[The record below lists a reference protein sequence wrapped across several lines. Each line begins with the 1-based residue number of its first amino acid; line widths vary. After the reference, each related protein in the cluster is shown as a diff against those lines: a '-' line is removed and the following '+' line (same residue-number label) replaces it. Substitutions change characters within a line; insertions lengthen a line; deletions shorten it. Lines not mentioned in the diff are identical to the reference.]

1 MSRYIPGSDDTL
13 HKQTRFVI
21 STDMAMQWLDIY
33 ANENGDKLP
42 TSGRILL
49 PSSTTM
55 TSVYQEYTEEYN
67 GSGYVISKASFFRNW
82 KKVHGNISIP
92 KAMINK
98 ALLKTHIIGGLT
110 HGHGEFP
117 QDSNLT
123 LSILLSILNNINRKE
138 HRLPDTLYL
147 QMDNCSRENKNKYVY
162 GVLGYLVLK
171 GIFRKVRLSFL
182 PVGHTHE
189 DIDQMF
195 SRFSSY
201 LNKNDA
207 VTPGELMEALR
218 KSYSPEPD
226 VHVLEQSEVFDF
238 KAWIEPHLEEMH
250 NHVAPK
256 HFIFKLVDGSLVFKY
271 KYWATDPK
279 WEPYNSSIQ
288 LFTNTDISPTTLQS
302 LVPNISALNL
312 SQVVEDIDKLTD
324 YTTEVQV
331 QEWKIFCERMN
342 QQDQLSRCPFTQL
355 VYGDALDGMHVHA
368 ADNSKQA
375 AELVHEEGIACLLE
389 KEVAR
394 PEVYNGVYR
403 PKAVSQK
410 PLCEGDMVAVLP
422 EKDQFTGKPWIGLC
436 ETIDTTTSTFVIQW
450 YKGSYTTAWRPDKT
464 FPNSEIHMKAI
475 IAYGF
480 TFTSTSKLNKKT
492 IDLLKECLPS

>member
-1 MSRYIPGSDDTL
+1 
-13 HKQTRFVI
+13 
-21 STDMAMQWLDIY
+21 
-33 ANENGDKLP
+33 
-42 TSGRILL
+42 
-49 PSSTTM
+49 M

>member
-21 STDMAMQWLDIY
+21 STEMAMQWLDIY

-110 HGHGEFP
+110 HGHGEYAYLSFGEFP

-171 GIFRKVRLSFL
+171 GIFRKV
-182 PVGHTHE
+182 
-189 DIDQMF
+189 
-195 SRFSSY
+195 
-201 LNKNDA
+201 
-207 VTPGELMEALR
+207 
-218 KSYSPEPD
+218 
-226 VHVLEQSEVFDF
+226 
-238 KAWIEPHLEEMH
+238 
-250 NHVAPK
+250 
-256 HFIFKLVDGSLVFKY
+256 
-271 KYWATDPK
+271 
-279 WEPYNSSIQ
+279 
-288 LFTNTDISPTTLQS
+288 
-302 LVPNISALNL
+302 
-312 SQVVEDIDKLTD
+312 VEDIDKLTD

-355 VYGDALDGMHVHA
+355 VYGDALDGVQWGL
-368 ADNSKQA
+368 SPK
-375 AELVHEEGIACLLE
+375 GCF
-389 KEVAR
+389 
-394 PEVYNGVYR
+394 
-403 PKAVSQK
+403 PKAA
-410 PLCEGDMVAVLP
+410 M
-422 EKDQFTGKPWIGLC
+422 
-436 ETIDTTTSTFVIQW
+436 
-450 YKGSYTTAWRPDKT
+450 
-464 FPNSEIHMKAI
+464 
-475 IAYGF
+475 
-480 TFTSTSKLNKKT
+480 
-492 IDLLKECLPS
+492 

>member
-1 MSRYIPGSDDTL
+1 
-13 HKQTRFVI
+13 
-21 STDMAMQWLDIY
+21 
-33 ANENGDKLP
+33 
-42 TSGRILL
+42 
-49 PSSTTM
+49 
-55 TSVYQEYTEEYN
+55 
-67 GSGYVISKASFFRNW
+67 
-82 KKVHGNISIP
+82 
-92 KAMINK
+92 
-98 ALLKTHIIGGLT
+98 
-110 HGHGEFP
+110 
-117 QDSNLT
+117 
-123 LSILLSILNNINRKE
+123 
-138 HRLPDTLYL
+138 
-147 QMDNCSRENKNKYVY
+147 
-162 GVLGYLVLK
+162 
-171 GIFRKVRLSFL
+171 
-182 PVGHTHE
+182 
-189 DIDQMF
+189 MF

-355 VYGDALDGMHVHA
+355 VYDDALDGMHVHA

-394 PEVYNGVYR
+394 PEV
-403 PKAVSQK
+403 
-410 PLCEGDMVAVLP
+410 C
-422 EKDQFTGKPWIGLC
+422 FW
-436 ETIDTTTSTFVIQW
+436 
-450 YKGSYTTAWRPDKT
+450 
-464 FPNSEIHMKAI
+464 
-475 IAYGF
+475 
-480 TFTSTSKLNKKT
+480 SKLQNT
-492 IDLLKECLPS
+492 NP

>member
-21 STDMAMQWLDIY
+21 STEMAMQWLDIY

-92 KAMINK
+92 KRSRFTVCTLCDLFATRIPTAKADKKDALVQARQTHLERVRVERQKYYSHCAKSRHDPKQYITLILDGMDQSKTYLPHFYHQSKAMINK

-110 HGHGEFP
+110 HGHGEYAYLSFGEFP

-171 GIFRKVRLSFL
+171 GIFRKV
-182 PVGHTHE
+182 
-189 DIDQMF
+189 
-195 SRFSSY
+195 
-201 LNKNDA
+201 
-207 VTPGELMEALR
+207 
-218 KSYSPEPD
+218 
-226 VHVLEQSEVFDF
+226 
-238 KAWIEPHLEEMH
+238 
-250 NHVAPK
+250 
-256 HFIFKLVDGSLVFKY
+256 
-271 KYWATDPK
+271 
-279 WEPYNSSIQ
+279 
-288 LFTNTDISPTTLQS
+288 
-302 LVPNISALNL
+302 
-312 SQVVEDIDKLTD
+312 VEDIDKLTD
-324 YTTEVQV
+324 YTTEVQ
-331 QEWKIFCERMN
+331 
-342 QQDQLSRCPFTQL
+342 
-355 VYGDALDGMHVHA
+355 
-368 ADNSKQA
+368 
-375 AELVHEEGIACLLE
+375 
-389 KEVAR
+389 
-394 PEVYNGVYR
+394 VYNGVYR

-422 EKDQFTGKPWIGLC
+422 EKDQFTDGVIRSPHTASMVATRGLITVKCQLSYCRLSQQPAPIKIGAN
-436 ETIDTTTSTFVIQW
+436 
-450 YKGSYTTAWRPDKT
+450 G
-464 FPNSEIHMKAI
+464 
-475 IAYGF
+475 
-480 TFTSTSKLNKKT
+480 
-492 IDLLKECLPS
+492 PSHGGVNGTHSHCN

>member
-1 MSRYIPGSDDTL
+1 
-13 HKQTRFVI
+13 
-21 STDMAMQWLDIY
+21 
-33 ANENGDKLP
+33 
-42 TSGRILL
+42 
-49 PSSTTM
+49 
-55 TSVYQEYTEEYN
+55 
-67 GSGYVISKASFFRNW
+67 
-82 KKVHGNISIP
+82 
-92 KAMINK
+92 MINK

-110 HGHGEFP
+110 HGHGEYAYLSFGEFP

-279 WEPYNSSIQ
+279 WEPYKQ
-288 LFTNTDISPTTLQS
+288 LNTALHKHRHQ
-302 LVPNISALNL
+302 PN
-312 SQVVEDIDKLTD
+312 
-324 YTTEVQV
+324 Y
-331 QEWKIFCERMN
+331 F
-342 QQDQLSRCPFTQL
+342 
-355 VYGDALDGMHVHA
+355 
-368 ADNSKQA
+368 
-375 AELVHEEGIACLLE
+375 
-389 KEVAR
+389 
-394 PEVYNGVYR
+394 
-403 PKAVSQK
+403 
-410 PLCEGDMVAVLP
+410 
-422 EKDQFTGKPWIGLC
+422 
-436 ETIDTTTSTFVIQW
+436 
-450 YKGSYTTAWRPDKT
+450 
-464 FPNSEIHMKAI
+464 AI
-475 IAYGF
+475 IGA
-480 TFTSTSKLNKKT
+480 
-492 IDLLKECLPS
+492 